1 MGILAQVQWG
11 VVGGDVNQ
19 LLGSVLGGITQ
30 DDLHEDASEDRDEV
44 VAGRPD
50 LGRNSDEGLLGDVEG
65 AEVGLAHDADR
76 RTSVSY
82 S

>member
-1 MGILAQVQWG
+1 MGILAQVQRG
-11 VVGGDVNQ
+11 VVSGDVDK

-30 DDLHEDASEDRDEV
+30 NNLHDDASEDRDKM
-44 VAGRPD
+44 VAVRPD
-50 LGRNSDEGLLGDVEG
+50 LGGNSDEGLLGDVEG